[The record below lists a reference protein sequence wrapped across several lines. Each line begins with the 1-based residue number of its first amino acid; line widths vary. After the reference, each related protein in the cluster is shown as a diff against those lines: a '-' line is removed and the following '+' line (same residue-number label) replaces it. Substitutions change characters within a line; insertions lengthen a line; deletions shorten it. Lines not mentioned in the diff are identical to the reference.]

1 MTAKNDTA
9 TSSADAP
16 VRRGSGAWVGALV
29 VLVLLT
35 ALVASAWLYAR
46 VLAPERRAAASPPVT
61 TFDATV
67 MHAVTTPAAVA
78 TEQGAILALGSRYLG
93 QPGMY
98 AASAHV
104 SAALRESGFEV
115 YEQTIRTV
123 APHTAYREISRLS
136 ADDQVQLLDDVQVY
150 PFMPNHFQPVVTPP
164 EGLDGE
170 LLLLDRA
177 TLDSRHDFRDVIGVI
192 EAAPGKVDPDYGYH
206 FARYARLG
214 VKALIVAH
222 RDGLSAIDW
231 QATVVP
237 STQSS
242 ALVSSVP
249 INYVRLA
256 ATAGIFAHL
265 GERVRLRV
273 RVDFVEQP
281 NQTLYGVLRAKKPA
295 TEAVVLYAP
304 YDAPSFLPDLAPGA
318 LPALN
323 TALLLQLARG
333 LQATRATLER
343 DVIVVS
349 SGASVMGEEGLNQ
362 LLRVLQYNTFA
373 SRSNRLLDAWQP
385 LSRDAPSAKQ
395 AGSALVLQ
403 TRLAP
408 IEERAQAN
416 REREQSLAE
425 LVPLLSRSDF
435 LQTPAGT
442 QRGLSALSGAAR
454 ALLLEQFQ
462 YVLNTVVFERQ
473 EPALQAK
480 LRFERGRSNA
490 GRPVFADYLA
500 ERRKLDQATA
510 VAGSSPEVLIE
521 RSPAFVKS
529 AEIPRRLRERISE
542 LAAYHARRRQ
552 ELAADRYVAELFS
565 RYRDFAL
572 LRPQLAPAASADD
585 RAEVLSLYAKSSR
598 ETQSIDLLLA
608 EAARHVAPS
617 DGTFRVEP
625 IATTPVDQNTIVE
638 KNVAPAPVFPYWMVY
653 GVGYQNLSWVN
664 LGRQPSYQRWATPS
678 SAPFMSQLESLR
690 GSFASV
696 GELALYLAHGNG
708 LLGSPQGYPW
718 QRRSYGGQVLVSNV
732 GQSVVPNYPLKNAIL
747 GARSVD
753 FRELY
758 SQLGYWN
765 NPFYLTDP
773 YGRYDLPEQAGNFP
787 VWWRVYD
794 DGFAYTPLAAGF
806 GSDGLIAYMKDEGD
820 EGQRLFKSVAIPM
833 SNEQLVKNTSIV
845 TFRAAPVSILDLT
858 NPQDFKD
865 YKAVELL
872 TGDGLTPFP
881 KRCQFLG
888 TGFVTTYVP
897 PGTRASLLLKA
908 GRPDNEHVSEV
919 RAFLLDSGARATG
932 TPSGG
937 YLPADHPILLD
948 VPREAALSMVEVN
961 GERLALQN
969 RYRMADERTN
979 AYQAKALDLLKQ
991 ARAPALSNKL
1001 ATLKARDAV
1010 SYAALNHP
1018 VLRESV
1024 FEAVVGIL
1032 WYLGLLV
1039 PFVYFAEKLMFCFS
1053 DIRRQLA
1060 AHAAIFLTVFAL
1072 LRWLHPAFQMVR
1084 SSLMILLG
1092 FVIVLISVGITLMFA
1107 SAAKENLSELR
1118 KRQGKVAGAEVN
1130 TLGVLSSSFLVGLN
1144 NMHRRR
1150 VRTGLTCATL
1160 TLLTFVMI
1168 CFTSAQNDLVDEVS
1182 TLGRAEYQGLLT
1194 RHDDFLAMTE
1204 SELFA
1209 LKSKFSERF
1218 AVAERRFYIGQQ
1230 DWNERRRYNPSLTA
1244 GYQRPDGTR
1253 KVAFSSILKL
1263 SPAEPLRA
1271 GIRFVAGPGWFL
1283 PEHARDDGKPCPVL
1297 LPDKLAERLGVS
1309 SEQVQR
1315 GDDVNVTL
1323 NGVPFRVWGIFS
1335 AESLD
1340 GLRDLNGLDL
1350 LPFDIERVSTLGET
1364 SLKGVTVGVDEPRIP
1379 AEKIVITPPR
1389 ELKLAIPNGN
1399 EVIASV
1405 AVDMGKSGFR
1415 EAKQEIEAHLEK
1427 TAQPAFYGLDGV
1439 AYRGLRTRKLTLAGL
1454 LELLVPLLIAGLTV
1468 LNTMRGSVY
1477 ERRAEL
1483 YVYNAVG
1490 IAPRYVVAMFLAE
1503 AFVYAVV
1510 GSVLGYL
1517 LSQGVGRVLS
1527 ALQLTGGLNMTF
1539 TSIAT
1544 IYASLAIAAAVF
1556 VSTWFPARSAME
1568 IASPAEDSGWQLPEP
1583 QGDLLAFDLPF
1594 NFDWRDRVA
1603 VLAFF
1608 ERWLNEHGEGSA
1620 GRFFAE
1626 PPRAGV
1632 APQPDAQT
1640 GGLVPEMRGLV
1651 WLKPFDLAVS
1661 QELCITTPADP
1672 ETDQFKAR
1680 LELTRRGG
1688 TREAWLRLNHAFV
1701 TALRQH
1707 FLHWRA
1713 VSDVERQEM
1722 FELAKLRLEQRYG
1735 EPPVAAPPVV
1745 EPPGSEQ
1752 PTGAN
1757 V

>member
-1 MTAKNDTA
+1 MK
-9 TSSADAP
+9 DASKSTQAAVVAP
-16 VRRGSGAWVGALV
+16 APGRGLLVGAAVVLV
-29 VLVLLT
+29 VLGALLAT
-35 ALVASAWLYAR
+35 AWLYTR
-46 VLAPERRAAASPPVT
+46 VFAPERRAAARP
-61 TFDATV
+61 
-67 MHAVTTPAAVA
+67 PAAGFDSRTMRAVSTPDA
-78 TEQGAILALGSRYLG
+78 VEAEQAAILAFGSRYLG

-98 AASAHV
+98 GAAAHV
-104 SAALRESGFEV
+104 TASLRASGFEV
-115 YEQTIRTV
+115 YEQTIHTV
-123 APHTAYREISRLS
+123 APRTAHREILRISGAAGEAEPLH
-136 ADDQVQLLDDVQVY
+136 DVEVY

-164 EGLDGE
+164 AGLDGE
-170 LLLLDRA
+170 LVLLDQA
-177 TLDSRHDFRDVIGVI
+177 TLESRHDFRDVIGVI

-222 RDGLSAIDW
+222 REGLSAIDW
-231 QATVVP
+231 QATMVP
-237 STQSS
+237 TTHSL

-273 RVDFVEQP
+273 RVDFAEHP

-295 TEAVVLYAP
+295 TEAIVLYAP
-304 YDAPSFLPDLAPGA
+304 YDAPSILPDLAPGA

-323 TALLLQLARG
+323 TAFLLQLARG
-333 LQATRATLER
+333 LAAAQSTLER
-343 DVIVVS
+343 DVIVIS
-349 SGASVMGEEGLNQ
+349 SGASVMGEDGLNQ
-362 LLRVLQYNTFA
+362 LLRVLQYNSFA

-385 LSRDAPSAKQ
+385 LSRDAAASKPSGA
-395 AGSALVLQ
+395 AFALE

-408 IEERAQAN
+408 IDERARQNKARQA
-416 REREQSLAE
+416 SLAE
-425 LVPLLSRSDF
+425 LTRLLAQPEF
-435 LQTPAGT
+435 LRGGTAT
-442 QRGLSALSGAAR
+442 QRGVAGLSGPAR
-454 ALLLEQFQ
+454 AFFLEQFQ
-462 YVLNTVVFERQ
+462 YVMNTLVFERQ

-480 LRFERGRSNA
+480 LRFERDNA
-490 GRPVFADYLA
+490 SADSPAFKEYLA
-500 ERRKLDQATA
+500 QRRKLDQATA
-510 VAGSSPEVLIE
+510 VAGSSPEVLVE
-521 RSPAFVKS
+521 RSPGFVKS
-529 AEIPRRLRERISE
+529 AGVKQRCQERIRE
-542 LAAYHARRRQ
+542 LSAYHARRQQ
-552 ELAADRYVAELFS
+552 ELSADHYVAELFS

-572 LRPQLAPAASADD
+572 LRPQLAPAVAANDGP
-585 RAEVLSLYAKSSR
+585 EVLSIYAKSSR
-598 ETQSIDLLLA
+598 ETQSVDLLLA
-608 EAARHVAPS
+608 EAARRVTPS
-617 DGTFRVEP
+617 DGSFRVDA

-638 KNVAPAPVFPYWMVY
+638 KNVLPAPVTPYWMVY
-653 GVGYQNLSWVN
+653 GVGYQNLAWVN
-664 LGRQPSYQRWATPS
+664 FGRQPAYQRWAAPTS
-678 SAPFMSQLESLR
+678 EPFMTALSSLR
-690 GSFASV
+690 GSFASLA
-696 GELALYLAHGNG
+696 ELSLYLAHGNG

-732 GQSVVPNYPLKNAIL
+732 GQSVVPNYPLKNAL
-747 GARSVD
+747 VGARSVD

-758 SQLGYWN
+758 SQPGYWDT
-765 NPFYLTDP
+765 PLYMTDP
-773 YGRYDLPEQAGNFP
+773 YGRFDLPEQAANFP

-806 GSDGLIAYMKDEGD
+806 GPDGLIAYMKDEGD

-872 TGDGLTPFP
+872 TADGLTPFS
-881 KRCQFLG
+881 KRCQYLG
-888 TGFVTTYVP
+888 MGFITTFVP

-919 RAFLLDSGARATG
+919 RAFLLNSGSSKPG
-932 TPSGG
+932 LLGNG

-979 AYQAKALDLLKQ
+979 VYHAKALDLLQ
-991 ARAPALSNKL
+991 QSEAPTLPNKG

-1039 PFVYFAEKLMFCFS
+1039 PFVYFAEKLIFCFS

-1060 AHAAIFLTVFAL
+1060 AQAAIFLTVFAL
-1072 LRWLHPAFQMVR
+1072 LRLLHPAFQMVR

-1092 FVIVLISVGITLMFA
+1092 FVIVLISVGITLMLS
-1107 SAAKENLSELR
+1107 SAAKENLSERRL
-1118 KRQGKVAGAEVN
+1118 RQGKVAGAEVN

-1194 RHDDFLAMTE
+1194 RHDDFMAMTD

-1230 DWNERRRYNPSLTA
+1230 EWNERRRYNPSLSA
-1244 GYQRPDGTR
+1244 GYQRADGTR
-1253 KVAFSSILKL
+1253 RVGFSSILKL
-1263 SPAEPLRA
+1263 APEEPLRG
-1271 GIRFVAGPGWFL
+1271 GIRLIAGPGWFL
-1283 PEHARDDGKPCPVL
+1283 PEHVRDDGTPCPVL

-1309 SEQVQR
+1309 PEQVQR
-1315 GDDVNVTL
+1315 GDEVTVTI
-1323 NGVPFRVWGIFS
+1323 NGVPFRVWGIF
-1335 AESLD
+1335 AAASLD
-1340 GLRDLNGLDL
+1340 SLRDLNGLDL

-1364 SLKGVTVGVDEPRIP
+1364 ARKGVTVGVDEPRIL
-1379 AEKIVITPPR
+1379 AERIVITPPR
-1389 ELKLAIPNGN
+1389 DLKLAIPNGN

-1477 ERRAEL
+1477 ERRSEL

-1527 ALQLTGGLNMTF
+1527 ALNMTGGLNMTF

-1556 VSTWFPARSAME
+1556 ISTWFPARSAME
-1568 IASPAEDSGWQLPEP
+1568 IASPADDSGWKLPEP
-1583 QGDLLAFDLPF
+1583 EGDVLSFDLPF

-1626 PPRAGV
+1626 PPRVGV
-1632 APQPDAQT
+1632 ADAPDHAT
-1640 GGLVPEMRGLV
+1640 RGLVPEMRGLV

-1661 QELCITTPADP
+1661 QELRITTPSDP

-1680 LELTRRGG
+1680 LELQRRGG

-1701 TALRQH
+1701 AALRRH

-1713 VSDVERQEM
+1713 VSDAERQEM
-1722 FELAKLRLEQRYG
+1722 FELAKLRLEERY
-1735 EPPVAAPPVV
+1735 PARPAPKQPV
-1745 EPPGSEQ
+1745 
-1752 PTGAN
+1752 GASA
-1757 V
+1757 